1 MYTSKTGTG
10 WRRLTPKQRQRLL
23 AKFHHSQ
30 LTLREFA
37 TQNAIGMSTRMG
49 QSERKSGC
57 SGSLNQLAS
66 DRIRETQHVPHTLHL
81 NYRDFDWLIGL
92 LRLRD
97 VPNGAFA

>member
-1 MYTSKTGTG
+1 MQTNGFFYG
-10 WRRLTPKQRQRLL
+10 LTP
-23 AKFHHSQ
+23 ANDG
-30 LTLREFA
+30 LTPANEIQQFTPA
-37 TQNAIGMSTRMG
+37 AWA
-49 QSERKSGC
+49 KSGC

-66 DRIRETQHVPHTLHL
+66 SRIRETQHVPHALHL